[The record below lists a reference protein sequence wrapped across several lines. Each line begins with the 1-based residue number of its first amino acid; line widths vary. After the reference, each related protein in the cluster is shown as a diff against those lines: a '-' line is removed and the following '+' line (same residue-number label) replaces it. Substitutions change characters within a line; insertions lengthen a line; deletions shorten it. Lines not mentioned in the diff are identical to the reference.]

1 MPMKVLTAI
10 EIQVCVVG
18 AFLSGVMAP
27 HWLLYWGH
35 TKVRTCVIDG
45 PISGDR
51 GPSPSLSSCGP
62 QTHRGILAVLGY
74 LCQNIWAS
82 RTERAEKRTSE
93 LFGGCTPRWVQP
105 QMHSLPPYLS
115 LLTLRTSRHIFFTL
129 SPKQH
134 DVISL
139 LSPRCLCLDHTVNPS
154 IGSVLLL
161 AHADAHLSMEE
172 FILAANH
179 SRGLVIKYRCANTLM
194 SLMHCGEGSNLNQCW
209 RFKYARKKIACS
221 SKLK

>member
-1 MPMKVLTAI
+1 MPMNVLTTI
-10 EIQVCVVG
+10 QIQVCVVG
-18 AFLSGVMAP
+18 AFLSGVMVP

-35 TKVRTCVIDG
+35 TEVRTCVIDG
-45 PISGDR
+45 PVSGDR

-74 LCQNIWAS
+74 LCPNFWAS
-82 RTERAEKRTSE
+82 RTERAEKRTSKPSE
-93 LFGGCTPRWVQP
+93 DAPRGESNRRCIV
-105 QMHSLPPYLS
+105 S
-115 LLTLRTSRHIFFTL
+115 LLISHFSHSEHHATFFHTAPN
-129 SPKQH
+129 SMM
-134 DVISL
+134 SFL
-139 LSPRCLCLDHTVNPS
+139 LSPRCLCLYHTVNPS

-194 SLMHCGEGSNLNQCW
+194 SLMHCGEESNLNQC
-209 RFKYARKKIACS
+209 
-221 SKLK
+221 